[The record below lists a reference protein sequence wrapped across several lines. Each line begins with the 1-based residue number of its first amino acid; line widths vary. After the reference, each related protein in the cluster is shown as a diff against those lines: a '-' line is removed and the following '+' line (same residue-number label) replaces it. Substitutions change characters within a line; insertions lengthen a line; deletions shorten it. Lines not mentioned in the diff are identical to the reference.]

1 MAADSVK
8 KSLFSSEF
16 VIESDWSD
24 FGSAQR
30 IIGKAKS
37 LAQPSQRPLHQN
49 LAFPWSNARYSLV
62 ALETPRN
69 EAGNKALTTRPKYIS
84 ALGIVEL
91 TGYGKGK
98 VCNLRAQQVAHSQGA
113 EALRSFRS

>member
-1 MAADSVK
+1 MAAVSVK
-8 KSLFSSEF
+8 TSIVTGLPRTLARSSEF

-30 IIGKAKS
+30 IMGKAKS

-62 ALETPRN
+62 ALETPGN
-69 EAGNKALTTRPKYIS
+69 EAGNRGLTTRSRYFSP
-84 ALGIVEL
+84 LG
-91 TGYGKGK
+91 
-98 VCNLRAQQVAHSQGA
+98 C
-113 EALRSFRS
+113 

>member
-1 MAADSVK
+1 MAVDSVK
-8 KSLFSSEF
+8 KSIFQRIRNRERLER
-16 VIESDWSD
+16 

-69 EAGNKALTTRPKYIS
+69 ESGNGALTTRSKYFS

-91 TGYGKGK
+91 P
-98 VCNLRAQQVAHSQGA
+98 R
-113 EALRSFRS
+113 